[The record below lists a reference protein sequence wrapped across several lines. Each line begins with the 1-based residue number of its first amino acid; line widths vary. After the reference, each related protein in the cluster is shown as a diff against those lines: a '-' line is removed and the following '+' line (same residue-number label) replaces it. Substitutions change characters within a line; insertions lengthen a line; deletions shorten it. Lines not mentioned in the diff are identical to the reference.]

1 MKEQKKK
8 TGVGRIF
15 ELSRKY
21 RPMMILGCILAAIS
35 SILMIVPFICVYY
48 ILEIIIQAGGD
59 VALMDTGLMIWYGW
73 LAVGLVISGLLVN
86 FVALMCTHY
95 TAFKT
100 LGDVRFAL
108 MKHLLRLPL
117 GFHIRNPSGK
127 IRKVVEKNVA
137 ATENYMAHLLPDL
150 VSAIVA
156 PIVIVAMMLFFDW
169 KLGLLC
175 LLPIILAF
183 GVQSYWMSKGH
194 SRIFMEEYQRSLG
207 NMENCAVEYVRGI
220 SVVKVFGQ
228 TVHSFKTF
236 FDSIMHYKEF
246 VSKYT
251 MSMRG
256 MMIAFMV
263 LTNITFLFLVPAG
276 IIWGLYA
283 TGGDFILSFV
293 FYVVFVPCATGAL
306 MKVLYMS
313 SYTMQVQDSVK
324 RIDEILDEKP
334 LEYSAETKVPENSNI
349 EFRNVNFTYEGN
361 TEPALSDFS
370 FVANEGTVTALV
382 GASGSGKTTVANLI
396 PRFWDVNDGTIS
408 IGGVD
413 VRQIDQKVLMEKVGF
428 VFQDTFLFKDTIREN
443 IRIGNPEAS
452 DDEIVKA
459 AELAQCNDIL
469 EKLPNGID
477 TKIGT
482 GGTYL
487 SGGEEQR
494 VALARTIL
502 KNSPIVLLD
511 EATAFADPENEQNIQ
526 KALNELVKNKTVVM
540 IAHRLSTI
548 RNADNI
554 IVLEEGKLIEEGTHD
569 KLISNGG
576 KYASMWSEYQ
586 RSTAWNI
593 KEARS

>member
-1 MKEQKKK
+1 
-8 TGVGRIF
+8 
-15 ELSRKY
+15 
-21 RPMMILGCILAAIS
+21 MMILGCILAAIS
-35 SILMIVPFICVYY
+35 AILLIAPFVCVYY

-59 VALMDTGLMIWYGW
+59 VAFMDTDLMIWYGW
-73 LAVGLVISGLLVN
+73 VAVGLVISGLMVN
-86 FVALMCTHY
+86 FGALMCTHY

-108 MKHLLRLPL
+108 MKHMLRLPL
-117 GFHIRNPSGK
+117 GFHIKNPSGN

-137 ATENYMAHLLPDL
+137 ATENYMAHLLPDF
-150 VSAIVA
+150 VSALVA
-156 PIVIVAMMLFFDW
+156 PITIVAMMLFFDW

-175 LLPIILAF
+175 LLPIIMAF
-183 GVQSYWMSKGH
+183 IVQSVWMAKGT
-194 SRIFMEEYQRSLG
+194 SRKFMDEYQRSLG

-236 FDSIMHYKEF
+236 YDSIVHYKDF

-256 MMIAFMV
+256 MMISFMV
-263 LTNITFLFLVPAG
+263 LTNITFLILVPTG
-276 IIWGLYA
+276 IVWGLQA

-293 FYVVFVPCATGAL
+293 FYVVFIPCATAAL
-306 MKVLYMS
+306 MKLLYMS
-313 SYTMQVQDSVK
+313 SYTMQVQDAVK
-324 RIDEILDEKP
+324 RIDAILDEKP
-334 LEYSAETKVPENSNI
+334 LEYSAETKVPENSSI
-349 EFRNVNFTYEGN
+349 EFKNVNFTYEGN
-361 TEPALSDFS
+361 TQPALADLS
-370 FVANEGTVTALV
+370 FTAAEGTVTALV
-382 GASGSGKTTVANLI
+382 GTSGSGKTTVANLI
-396 PRFWDVNDGTIS
+396 PRFWDVNDGSIT

-413 VRQIDQKVLMEKVGF
+413 VRQIDQKVLMDKVGF

-443 IRIGNPEAS
+443 IRIGNPDAT
-452 DDEIVKA
+452 DEDILKA
-459 AELAQCNDIL
+459 AELAQCKDIL
-469 EKLPNGID
+469 EKLPDGIN

-482 GGTYL
+482 AGTYL

-526 KALNELVKNKTVVM
+526 VALNELVKNKTVVM

-548 RNADNI
+548 KNADNI
-554 IVLEEGKLIEEGTHD
+554 IILEEGKLIEEGTHD
-569 KLISNGG
+569 HLISTGG
-576 KYASMWSEYQ
+576 KYASMWNEYQ

-593 KEARS
+593 KEVRS